1 MHDQT
6 DADMMQN
13 KAGSTFTA
21 FECDLFQDSKGKVG
35 HRSHMAFL
43 KRKEKK
49 NLKCFQSQFDKS
61 YSCVTSSTA
70 RLLLHNASR
79 ILVVKAADLIN

>member
-13 KAGSTFTA
+13 KAGSTFAA
-21 FECDLFQDSKGKVG
+21 FECDLFQDSEGKMG

-43 KRKEKK
+43 KTNQKFKVNSVQEACTKCSGVQK
-49 NLKCFQSQFDKS
+49 LKFE
-61 YSCVTSSTA
+61 
-70 RLLLHNASR
+70 
-79 ILVVKAADLIN
+79 IL

>member
-21 FECDLFQDSKGKVG
+21 FECDLFQDSEGKMG

-43 KRKEKK
+43 KTKK
-49 NLKCFQSQFDKS
+49 QQKLKM
-61 YSCVTSSTA
+61 
-70 RLLLHNASR
+70 LLVS
-79 ILVVKAADLIN
+79 I